1 MSAADRAA
9 ERDLVGDAA
18 EITRRLRD
26 AYGRHGPRNDRH
38 PTDELIATILSQH
51 TSDVNSHRAF
61 QDLKERYP
69 TWESVASAG
78 EAELAGT
85 IRSAGLGTIKAQRIR
100 AALWEV
106 ERRFGT
112 MDLGFLRDLP
122 LADAREALRGL
133 PGVGPKTAACVLLFA
148 CNLPA
153 LPVDTHVHRVAG
165 RLGLIGPRTSA
176 DRAHDQLEAIVVAE
190 DVYDFHVDLIAH
202 GRRVCVA
209 RGPRC
214 GVCVLQD
221 LCDYFREHVAPMVG
235 GDP

>member
-1 MSAADRAA
+1 MSTPDGGR
-9 ERDLVGDAA
+9 RDLVANASD
-18 EITRRLRD
+18 ITQRLRN
-26 AYGRHGPRNDRH
+26 AYGRHGPRGDRH

-61 QDLKERYP
+61 RDLKERYP
-69 TWESVASAG
+69 TWESVAGADD
-78 EAELAGT
+78 AELVAT
-85 IRSAGLGTIKAQRIR
+85 IRSAGLGRIKAQRIR
-100 AALWEV
+100 AALWAI

-122 LADAREALRGL
+122 LGDARDVLRDL
-133 PGVGPKTAACVLLFA
+133 PGVGPKTAACVLLFS

-165 RLGLIGPRTSA
+165 RLGLIAPGTSA
-176 DRAHDQLEAIVVAE
+176 DRAHDQLEAIVPVE

-209 RGPRC
+209 RSPRC
-214 GVCVLQD
+214 GICILQD
-221 LCDYFREHVAPMVG
+221 LCDYFREHVAPVLG